1 MLRGDMNDRRKNLVR
16 QAFSILDKDNSG
28 AVDFN
33 DIKDTYDASKHPD
46 VISKKRT
53 AEAILLEFLDTF
65 DVGGV
70 KDGVVTFDEFCNY
83 YANISASIDDDDYF
97 ELMIRNA
104 WHISGGEGWSANTAN
119 RRVLATGKDG
129 RQTVEEVKNDLGA
142 RDSEELLRRLRLQG
156 IDVSGI
162 DERGGMKETKVG
174 SGRGSMPKGLHASQ
188 QRGQAAT
195 ASGGCLSLYG
205 SFYCCVIF
213 NRQCTQASHS
223 H

>member
-1 MLRGDMNDRRKNLVR
+1 
-16 QAFSILDKDNSG
+16 
-28 AVDFN
+28 
-33 DIKDTYDASKHPD
+33 
-46 VISKKRT
+46 
-53 AEAILLEFLDTF
+53 
-65 DVGGV
+65 
-70 KDGVVTFDEFCNY
+70 
-83 YANISASIDDDDYF
+83 
-97 ELMIRNA
+97 MIRNA

-142 RDSEELLRRLRLQG
+142 RDSDELLRRLRLQG

-162 DERGGMKETKVG
+162 DESGGMKEMKVG
-174 SGRGSMPKGLHASQ
+174 SGRGSVPKGLHASQ